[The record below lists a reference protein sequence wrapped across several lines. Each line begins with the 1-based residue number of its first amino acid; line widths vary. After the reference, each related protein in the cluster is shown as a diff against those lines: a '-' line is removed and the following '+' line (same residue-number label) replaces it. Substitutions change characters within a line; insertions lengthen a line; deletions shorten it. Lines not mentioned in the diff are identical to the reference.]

1 MLSFS
6 LTKEVQRSGAQ
17 SWCGSPIGT
26 GDAGSFCVGILGIN
40 MVSTLK
46 VDSWSKIA
54 AGAPAFWSIFQ
65 TESRRKRQR
74 LSFEKPQASH
84 LTVLFT
90 SHCPKVSHEIMS
102 ICVESWEM

>member
-1 MLSFS
+1 M
-6 LTKEVQRSGAQ
+6 KEVQRSGAQ

-54 AGAPAFWSIFQ
+54 AGGSAHIPDS
-65 TESRRKRQR
+65 RKREVER
-74 LSFEKPQASH
+74 GTP
-84 LTVLFT
+84 LFF
-90 SHCPKVSHEIMS
+90 
-102 ICVESWEM
+102 